1 MGSAEQ
7 RNYYQRIALE
17 SRLKIPLIF
26 GRDVIHGY
34 RTVFPIPLGQAAAFN
49 PDLTEQAAAV
59 AAKEASADGFKWAFS
74 PMIDIARD
82 PRWGRVAEG
91 SGEDP
96 YLASILAASA
106 VRGMQ
111 GDDMAQPDRI
121 VACAKHF
128 VGYGAAEGG
137 RDYEGGE
144 ISSLLCA
151 IFTSRPMKAR

>member
-1 MGSAEQ
+1 MTNLTEPFIDALLGQMTLNEKIGQLNQYNGGDKLDTDLIRQGKAGSLLNADGPLTGQGQSDSGSAEQ

-49 PDLTEQAAAV
+49 PGLTEQAAAV

-82 PRWGRVAEG
+82 PCWGRVAEG
-91 SGEDP
+91 SG
-96 YLASILAASA
+96 
-106 VRGMQ
+106 
-111 GDDMAQPDRI
+111 
-121 VACAKHF
+121 
-128 VGYGAAEGG
+128 
-137 RDYEGGE
+137 
-144 ISSLLCA
+144 
-151 IFTSRPMKAR
+151 